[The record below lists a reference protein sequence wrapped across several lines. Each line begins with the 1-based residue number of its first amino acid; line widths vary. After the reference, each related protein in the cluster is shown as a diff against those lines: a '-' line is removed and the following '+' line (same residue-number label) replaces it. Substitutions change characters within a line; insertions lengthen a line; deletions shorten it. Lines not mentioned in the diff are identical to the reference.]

1 MVRHKSVKIERN
13 KYSAPRPK
21 RRFSINVSDK
31 LCVVHHKGRWVIAL
45 THDEGWQSRFYSNQT
60 INRSQAIQLI
70 GFLSDYINLVKPTK
84 TTMLNASNKV
94 SANRIIKNTNELT
107 GIATRKKKYNE

>member
-1 MVRHKSVKIERN
+1 MIRNKSVKIERN

-45 THDEGWQSRFYSNQT
+45 THDEGWQSRFYGNQT
-60 INRSQAIQLI
+60 INRTQAIQLI

-84 TTMLNASNKV
+84 TTALNASNKV
-94 SANRIIKNTNELT
+94 SARRIIRNTNELT
-107 GIATRKKKYNE
+107 GVATKGELK